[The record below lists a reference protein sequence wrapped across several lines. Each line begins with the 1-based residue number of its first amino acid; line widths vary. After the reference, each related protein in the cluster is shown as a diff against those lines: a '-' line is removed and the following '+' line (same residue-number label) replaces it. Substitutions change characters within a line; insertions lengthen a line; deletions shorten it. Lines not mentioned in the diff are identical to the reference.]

1 MLNNHIKRFEEIL
14 GMSILFGFVFFFS
27 FLASIGIAIYLFI
40 ARLKHKPFPL
50 FKKAIIGSLVVLTVS
65 LMGGVAT
72 ANNATKDSKPTSS
85 ASKKSESSKKS
96 ASESSEKASIANSKA
111 ISSSEAA
118 ASSKA
123 KQASIESSEKAS
135 SDAAEKSS
143 QETVRVSQAA
153 SISEAQSLSNSEKAS
168 NDNAAATTASQNNA
182 TDTTQVYTVASQQI
196 IGNARSHIYHVPGQA
211 GYHMNSANA
220 IYFGSEAEAQANGYR
235 RAQR

>member
-1 MLNNHIKRFEEIL
+1 
-14 GMSILFGFVFFFS
+14 MSILFGFIFS
-27 FLASIGIAIYLFI
+27 FHFLASIGIAIYWFI
-40 ARLKHKPFPL
+40 ARLKHKPFPM

-182 TDTTQVYTVASQQI
+182 TDTTQVYTGTSQQI